1 MILMCCINIESD
13 PFFNLILDEH
23 VIHIPYYW
31 LFNCFLFLAMFFLT
45 EILPFWCALIWWS
58 TYVTSFMLLYS
69 MQFEKFTHQM
79 KDGWGLATDENV
91 LFGSDGTSTL
101 YLINHQNFK
110 GLFVYNSWYQFH
122 FLLLPQ
128 KRKKKWVF
136 FFLQFVYL
144 SAWHCWCCIKSKWF

>member
-1 MILMCCINIESD
+1 
-13 PFFNLILDEH
+13 
-23 VIHIPYYW
+23 
-31 LFNCFLFLAMFFLT
+31 
-45 EILPFWCALIWWS
+45 
-58 TYVTSFMLLYS
+58 MLLYS
-69 MQFEKFTHQM
+69 MQFEKFTHEM

-122 FLLLPQ
+122 FVLPQ
-128 KRKKKWVF
+128 KKKEKVSL

-144 SAWHCWCCIKSKWF
+144 SA